1 MIPPPADPRTA
12 LLIGKDLG
20 RYRLDSLLGQGG
32 MAQVYRAHD
41 RHTGAE
47 VAVKVMID
55 SSANTPSMRERFE
68 REWRLMQAIAHPNVI
83 SLLDWPRSATG
94 PLYYVM
100 ELLEGETLGQR
111 LDREERLPFRDALPI
126 FTQLAEGL
134 SAVHAIGSIH
144 RDIKPQNVFLARQK
158 ERSSSE
164 AGTSAPILTKILDF
178 GLARVFGS
186 MITGTGLIV
195 GTPAYVSPEQVS
207 GDRVDQRS
215 DIYALG
221 LLMYRTLT
229 GQHPF
234 SSEDHVT
241 TLGHQ
246 LLSPPP
252 PLSWLEESVP
262 FALEALVLQCLRKR
276 PEDRPQDV
284 FEVIAQLLAVDR
296 SSMPAASQPEGAVV
310 IEDPITNEPRERP
323 SIPPNDSYGP
333 LNPLAE
339 SLVVNALVK
348 KGFRRPI

>member
-1 MIPPPADPRTA
+1 
-12 LLIGKDLG
+12 
-20 RYRLDSLLGQGG
+20 

-41 RHTGAE
+41 RQTGAE

-55 SSANTPSMRERFE
+55 SSTNTPGMRERFE
-68 REWRLMQAIAHPNVI
+68 REWRVMQAIAHPNVI
-83 SLLDWPRSATG
+83 TLLDWPRSSPG

-100 ELLEGETLGQR
+100 ELLDGETLGQR
-111 LDREERLPFRDALPI
+111 LDREERLSFREALPI

-144 RDIKPQNVFLARQK
+144 RDIKPQNVFLARN
-158 ERSSSE
+158 RDGSI
-164 AGTSAPILTKILDF
+164 TTKILDF

-276 PEDRPQDV
+276 PEDRPQSV
-284 FEVIAQLLAVDR
+284 EEVIVQLIAVER
-296 SSMPAASQPEGAVV
+296 SSIPAASQPGQAVV
-310 IEDPITNEPRERP
+310 LEDPTTGEPRERP

-348 KGFRRPI
+348 KGFRRPP